1 MKKITLSTG
10 AALACA
16 CLLNSCGFISY
27 ESGEGAETE
36 IELINEGECDIDT
49 EELSE
54 DEGTE
59 IELLGEAECDIDTVM
74 NKPNYSKG
82 QGWLIM
88 NTGTETLCIDSVIP
102 SSDRIQLV
110 YPNGTQTVKKKYQA
124 HWTSI
129 GVGGTKTHNVCKE
142 THMIRP
148 TDTEPGEY
156 LPIRAMLHPA
166 EGEEGPFSYSIMVYG
181 NFPDSPLELTLEG
194 EYVIA
199 D

>member
-27 ESGEGAETE
+27 ESGEEAETE

-54 DEGTE
+54 DEGSE

-82 QGWLIM
+82 QEWLIM

-110 YPNGTQTVKKKYQA
+110 FPNGSKTVKVKYHA
-124 HWTSI
+124 NWTSYEN
-129 GVGGTKTHNVCKE
+129 GEMKEHNISKNIQM
-142 THMIRP
+142 TLPR
-148 TDTEPGEY
+148 DTEPGEY

-166 EGEEGPFSYSIMVYG
+166 KGEEGPFSYSIMVYG

-194 EYVIA
+194 EYMIE

>member
-1 MKKITLSTG
+1 MKKIALSTG

-27 ESGEGAETE
+27 ESGEEAETE

-49 EELSE
+49 
-54 DEGTE
+54 
-59 IELLGEAECDIDTVM
+59 VM

-82 QGWLIM
+82 QEWLIM

-110 YPNGTQTVKKKYQA
+110 FPNGSKTVKVKYHA
-124 HWTSI
+124 NWTSY
-129 GVGGTKTHNVCKE
+129 GNGEMKEHNISKNIQM
-142 THMIRP
+142 TLPR
-148 TDTEPGEY
+148 DTEPGEY
-156 LPIRAMLHPA
+156 LPIRVMLHPA
-166 EGEEGPFSYSIMVYG
+166 KGEEGPFSYSIMVYG

-194 EYVIA
+194 DYVIA

>member
-1 MKKITLSTG
+1 MNKETLSMV
-10 AALACA
+10 AVLACA
-16 CLLNSCGFISY
+16 SLLNSCSLIR
-27 ESGEGAETE
+27 GEFREKKQTE
-36 IELINEGECDIDT
+36 ITLISKTECN
-49 EELSE
+49 
-54 DEGTE
+54 
-59 IELLGEAECDIDTVM
+59 IDTVM